1 MPIELEGE
9 LVKIMSY
16 STFNVPS
23 ETKEK
28 IRKFKKENGLPSMS
42 QAVTVM
48 AERYVTKSRCFDFL
62 LTLSKDVSERIDKP
76 LKEVTL
82 DEVFKVLREISEE
95 KKK

>member
-1 MPIELEGE
+1 
-9 LVKIMSY
+9 MSY

-23 ETKEK
+23 GTKEK
-28 IRKFKKENGLPSMS
+28 IRKFKEKNDLPSMS
-42 QAVTVM
+42 QAVTAM
-48 AERYVTKSRCFDFL
+48 AERYTTESRCFDFL

-95 KKK
+95 RKEPQV